1 MKNIVSSIKYLLL
14 HLKTITTS
22 GYFFTKVIKRSE
34 TLLVICILLSIIQT
48 ACRLDKKSQYVV
60 GVSQCSDDLWR
71 ETVNGEILRE
81 ASFFQNMQV
90 QIKTVKDD
98 TQQQIKDIESFID
111 AGVDLLVVSPNES
124 TAITPI
130 IQKAYRSG
138 IPVILLD
145 RKIDT
150 DDYTAYVGADNYQ
163 LAYELGLYVSDVL
176 KEKGNVVVMRGW
188 KGSTA
193 DAERYKGFMDA
204 IGKYPSIKI
213 IAEKRGDF
221 LKNVAEQQM
230 EEVFKNHESIDLVFA
245 MNDPMALGVHNAAMK
260 YSGKSPFIV
269 GIDALSGEGGGI
281 ESIQKGLIDASFI
294 YPTGGDK
301 VIDIANRILNKESF
315 DKENILYT
323 AVVDKSNVRVLQLQ
337 TNQIFEHQFKFDKM
351 NRLLDKSL
359 LQYSNQ
365 RTLFYISLIALCLIT
380 LLLFLAY
387 KAYKAKSRANT
398 QLEKQNEE
406 IKRQAEILTEQKE
419 QLISLSKQLEEATHA
434 KLVFFTNISHE
445 FKTPLSLILGPV
457 EALLATD
464 KLTTDQ
470 RELLT
475 LVKRNSNRLLH
486 LISEIIEFRSYE
498 NGKMKTNFSHND
510 LSIFLNDL
518 TPLFY
523 DSIKRK
529 QIQLLVEADD
539 SDFLMWFDKE
549 KVEKIYFNLLSNAL
563 KHSNAGGRIV
573 ITLRKEIIS
582 DVEYAKL
589 SVFNSGSFI
598 AQEELHN
605 IFDRFYKLDSR
616 DGSTGIGLALT
627 STLVDIHRGK
637 IYVESKDGEGTTFY
651 VLLPFSQEHD
661 YSDNN
666 QISYEKGYTEARLE
680 LDSMVVDEE
689 VLPENNSKEDKP
701 LVLIIEDNADMRSF
715 MYHILNQEYTVI
727 EAEDGAEGLKKA
739 KKYIP
744 DLIISDVMMP
754 EKDGFEVCHY
764 LKENI
769 STSHI
774 PVILL
779 TACSL
784 DEQKVIGFESGADA
798 YIPKPFN
805 ANLLNIRVRKL
816 IENRQKMKEAFGNSL
831 INDSKKTSLAESEQ
845 NFIDSFR
852 DYVESHI
859 SDSELNLDD
868 VAKSIGLSKSQLYR
882 KIKSLTNYSPN
893 ELIRIIRLKYAKHLL
908 NSKDKTIS
916 EVAYEA
922 GFSSPS
928 YFTKC
933 FKEFYNESPTSYIER
948 ISK

>member
-1 MKNIVSSIKYLLL
+1 MRNSI
-14 HLKTITTS
+14 II
-22 GYFFTKVIKRSE
+22 F
-34 TLLVICILLSIIQT
+34 CILLSILQT
-48 ACRLDKKSQYVV
+48 ACRLDKKSEYVV

-90 QIKTVKDD
+90 NIKTVKDD
-98 TQQQIKDIESFID
+98 TRQQIKDIESFID
-111 AGVDLLVVSPNES
+111 AGVDLLIVSPNES

-176 KEKGNVVVMRGW
+176 KEKGNVVIMRGW

-193 DAERYKGFMDA
+193 DAERYRGFMDA
-204 IGKYPSIKI
+204 IAKYPNIQV

-221 LKNVAEQQM
+221 LRNVAEQQM

-269 GIDALSGEGGGI
+269 GVDALPGEGGGI
-281 ESIQKGLIDASFI
+281 ENIQKGLIDASFI

-301 VIDIANRILNKESF
+301 VIDIANRILNKEPF

-337 TNQIFEHQFKFDKM
+337 TNQIFEHQHKFDKM
-351 NRLLDKSL
+351 NTLLDKSL

-387 KAYKAKSRANT
+387 KAYKAKSRANI

-406 IKRQAEILTEQKE
+406 IKRQTEILTEQKE

-457 EALLATD
+457 EELLATD
-464 KLTTDQ
+464 KLSADQ

-498 NGKMKTNFSHND
+498 NGKMKTHFSRND
-510 LSIFLNDL
+510 LRTFLKDL

-529 QIQLLVEADD
+529 KIELSFDAVDI
-539 SDFLMWFDKE
+539 DFEMWFDKE

-563 KHSNAGGRIV
+563 KHVNRGGAIH
-573 ITLRKEIIS
+573 INLEKEIIS
-582 DVEYAKL
+582 NIEYAKL
-589 SVFNSGSFI
+589 SVYNSGSFI
-598 AQEELHN
+598 PQDELQN
-605 IFDRFYKLDSR
+605 IFDRFYKIDSR
-616 DGSTGIGLALT
+616 EGSTGIGLALT
-627 STLVDIHRGK
+627 STLVDVHRGK
-637 IYVESKDGEGTTFY
+637 IYVDSQADEGTTFY
-651 VLLPFSQEHD
+651 VLLPFYQEHNA
-661 YSDNN
+661 SD
-666 QISYEKGYTEARLE
+666 QLTSYEKGYTESRLE
-680 LDSMVVDEE
+680 LDSISVDDEIFR
-689 VLPENNSKEDKP
+689 ENNLEEDKP
-701 LVLIIEDNADMRSF
+701 LVLIIEDNMDMRSF
-715 MYHILNQEYTVI
+715 MSHILSRQYTVI
-727 EAEDGAEGLKKA
+727 EAEDGEAGLQKA

-754 EKDGFEVCHY
+754 GKDGFEVCRH
-764 LKENI
+764 LKENV

-774 PVILL
+774 PIILL

-805 ANLLNIRVRKL
+805 ANLLNIRIRKL
-816 IENRQKMKEAFGNSL
+816 IENRQKIKDAL
-831 INDSKKTSLAESEQ
+831 INDSNKTSLADSEQ
-845 NFIDSFR
+845 IFIDNFR
-852 DYVESHI
+852 SYVESHI

-868 VAKSIGLSKSQLYR
+868 VAKSFGLSKSQLYR
-882 KIKSLTNYSPN
+882 KIKSLTNYCPN

-908 NSKDKTIS
+908 NTKSKTIS

-933 FKEFYNESPTSYIER
+933 FKEFYDESPTAYLDKIN
-948 ISK
+948 K